1 MENESNEER
10 PKQATDHEFNAEE
23 WETPTLNGTLTQCL
37 LGLESCTNSK
47 LLVNAMISTFM

>member
-47 LLVNAMISTFM
+47 LLVNAMLSTFM